1 MVTREE
7 MKEALAERHGRKTQE
22 ILARSGAAI
31 AGLGGLGSNIAFSLA
46 RTGIGYL
53 HLIDFDR
60 VDITNLNRQQYFI
73 HQIGMEKTEALK
85 ENLLQINPYLEIRTD
100 CVKVEEGN
108 IRRLLAE
115 DRYICE
121 AFDKAE
127 NKAMLVNGVLEHF
140 PEKYLVAAS
149 GMAGSMPAA
158 SEVEE
163 VSSEVRVLPGE
174 EGVIMPIDQG
184 SLEEMKTGS
193 YKFAANISSVDT
205 KKRQMTLT
213 VYGYDAYRA
222 EDVDAL
228 VELISEVQ
236 SSTADAVRLG
246 KEQVPIEIIK
256 ERFRQLTQ
264 MHVAYILDSLRTTT
278 TQINNIKAYLLT
290 ALYNAP
296 TTMGFFYSAQVQ
308 HDFGRK

>member
-1 MVTREE
+1 MRLTREE
-7 MKEALAERHGRKTQE
+7 IQEALRERHTNQMQDRLEQGKV
-22 ILARSGAAI
+22 AV
-31 AGLGGLGSNIAFSLA
+31 AGLGGLGSNVAFSLA
-46 RTGIGYL
+46 RIGVGHL

-149 GMAGSMPAA
+149 GMAGFGDSNRIRTRKVTDHFYLCGDETSDA
-158 SEVEE
+158 
-163 VSSEVRVLPGE
+163 E
-174 EGVIMPIDQG
+174 EGIC
-184 SLEEMKTGS
+184 
-193 YKFAANISSVDT
+193 
-205 KKRQMTLT
+205 
-213 VYGYDAYRA
+213 
-222 EDVDAL
+222 
-228 VELISEVQ
+228 
-236 SSTADAVRLG
+236 
-246 KEQVPIEIIK
+246 
-256 ERFRQLTQ
+256 
-264 MHVAYILDSLRTTT
+264 
-278 TQINNIKAYLLT
+278 LT
-290 ALYNAP
+290 AARAALCAAHQAN
-296 TTMGFFYSAQVQ
+296 MIVSLILENE
-308 HDFGRK
+308 

>member
-7 MKEALAERHGRKTQE
+7 LNEALAERHGREIQG
-22 ILARSGAAI
+22 ILARSGAAV

-100 CVKVEEGN
+100 FVKVEEGN
-108 IRRLLAE
+108 IRELLEE

-127 NKAMLVNGVLEHF
+127 NKAMLVNAVLEQF

-149 GMAGSMPAA
+149 GMAGFGDSNRIRTRKVTDHFYLCGDETSDA
-158 SEVEE
+158 
-163 VSSEVRVLPGE
+163 E
-174 EGVIMPIDQG
+174 EGIC
-184 SLEEMKTGS
+184 
-193 YKFAANISSVDT
+193 
-205 KKRQMTLT
+205 
-213 VYGYDAYRA
+213 
-222 EDVDAL
+222 
-228 VELISEVQ
+228 
-236 SSTADAVRLG
+236 
-246 KEQVPIEIIK
+246 
-256 ERFRQLTQ
+256 
-264 MHVAYILDSLRTTT
+264 
-278 TQINNIKAYLLT
+278 LT
-290 ALYNAP
+290 AARAALCAAHQAN
-296 TTMGFFYSAQVQ
+296 MIVSLILEN
-308 HDFGRK
+308 K